1 MKIIHKKQARKF
13 KNSESCLAFEYPSG
27 SKKMSG
33 AVVNLSG
40 RYPNEGKLVNLE
52 CAELVY
58 IISGSGYI
66 SVNNKRNKISEG
78 DMILI
83 NPKEKVFWE
92 GKMSTLAVSCP
103 AWNSK
108 QHKIIK

>member
-1 MKIIHKKQARKF
+1 
-13 KNSESCLAFEYPSG
+13 
-27 SKKMSG
+27 MSG

-40 RYPNEGKLVNLE
+40 RYPDKGNLVNLVS
-52 CAELVY
+52 AELVY
-58 IISGSGYI
+58 IISGFGYI
-66 SVNNKRNKISEG
+66 SVNNKKNRISKG

-83 NPKEKVFWE
+83 KPKEKVFWE

-108 QHKIIK
+108 QHKIVE